1 MSNHRIWRK
10 HREMV
15 SRARHENKTEA
26 LQNEWV
32 CSDCGAPIKFVK
44 TGFLDY
50 VKPKCTVCGSGN
62 ATVVSGAFEDD
73 EK

>member
-1 MSNHRIWRK
+1 M
-10 HREMV
+10 
-15 SRARHENKTEA
+15 NKTE
-26 LQNEWV
+26 EMETGWI
-32 CSDCGAPIKFVK
+32 CSDCGAPSKLVK

-62 ATVVSGAFEDD
+62 ATAVSDALEDD